1 MISGSELPVFEKLKK
16 EVDGGQINI
25 FYSWEEIY
33 ILTKH
38 IQRS

>member
-25 FYSWEEIY
+25 FYS
-33 ILTKH
+33 
-38 IQRS
+38 